1 MSLPWNPGPSVGK
14 ANLSSINAKHQAI
27 TWQTSICLVFG
38 PKRQTELRG
47 DIEWWRCK
55 QRFQNWFHFQFNP
68 GRSWYYFLCVCV
80 LFSVRCIHLF
90 FFVHVTFF
98 TPSKLHHAC
107 QSILMF
113 EETSKVTHNQDTR
126 SRCGEIDLK
135 CKGQQIPSA
144 RGLWTLRL
152 LMHAPFQIKIPTVS
166 LQHFMTS
173 IVSFH
178 NHSTHCLGTKKNRKK
193 CFAFVCCRFAKT
205 LRTGFEIFPRP
216 WSHFKATLEY
226 ETIILASHMQ
236 RGKCSLKPM
245 SDMLKEALKLSKAT
259 IFSKTY
265 PFQFAES

>member
-1 MSLPWNPGPSVGK
+1 M
-14 ANLSSINAKHQAI
+14 SSINAKRQAI

-38 PKRQTELRG
+38 PKRQTELHG

-55 QRFQNWFHFQFNP
+55 QRIQNWFHFQFNP
-68 GRSWYYFLCVCV
+68 GRCRCYFLCVCV
-80 LFSVRCIHLF
+80 LSSVWCIHLF
-90 FFVHVTFF
+90 FFYIYTRCIF

-166 LQHFMTS
+166 SQHFITS

-178 NHSTHCLGTKKNRKK
+178 NHSKHCPGTKRKGKKNSLP
-193 CFAFVCCRFAKT
+193 CCRFAKT
-205 LRTGFEIFPRP
+205 LQTGFEIFPRP

-236 RGKCSLKPM
+236 RGKCSLKLM
-245 SDMLKEALKLSKAT
+245 SDVLKEALKLSKAT
-259 IFSKTY
+259 IFSETS
-265 PFQFAES
+265 PRQFAKS